1 MKISS
6 IKFTDN
12 IKRRIIAGFLA
23 LTCIGSVA
31 TLSLVKTNAATTNSI
46 SLNESQFNSNTY
58 FTGSIR
64 AILNNWGK
72 GMASTVPGLSF
83 LAGPISTMLKDIC
96 GVHEV
101 NLTEINKKLDDIQRQ
116 IDSSTQKII
125 KDIYDQ
131 SSLVEYNRLVNEVL
145 TSKKYALEL
154 IDVIKDETNEVKKN
168 ITLAG
173 LVNNDFT
180 STSNYAHRISDLE
193 NYINSPFGYNKSVF
207 TAYYNKMKNES
218 MFGGE
223 AAYRAENYVNCSM
236 EIFSASAFTALLSLD
251 AKIKLASMTNEEFS
265 ALDEDTQQTIKN
277 MNLNKSAITAA
288 MNQLKGDMESVLKS
302 YNNYQELTE
311 EETTTYVG
319 KSDDASKAIKL
330 KKDLGVVKHNC
341 KNNNDISADLFD
353 YWCRIGHHCDYSY
366 IKSMSELGENS
377 RGDIKRVEINEYV
390 KALSY
395 DKVKLIIEHIQK
407 NFSDRSIS
415 QYLRGVVGFRFTDWY
430 VGNTFLIAGKVVCHP
445 WDHYYGYEGAKVYKY
460 DYSIEDVNMQDYKCG
475 EIWHTAPKELSG
487 GEGLYFELA

>member
-1 MKISS
+1 MKTSS

-193 NYINSPFGYNKSVF
+193 NYINGPFGYNKSVF

-311 EETTTYVG
+311 EEATTYVG

-353 YWCRIGHHCDYSY
+353 YWCRIGHHCDYRY
-366 IKSMSELGENS
+366 IKSMSELDVNS
-377 RGDIKRVEINEYV
+377 RGDIKRVEINDYV

-395 DKVKLIIEHIQK
+395 DKAKSVVEHVKKCYANTSLSE
-407 NFSDRSIS
+407 
-415 QYLRGVVGFRFTDWY
+415 YLSKIVGFRF
-430 VGNTFLIAGKVVCHP
+430 NNPSNSFLITGNVERHP
-445 WDHYYGYEGAKVYKY
+445 WDHYYGYEGVEISKWKN
-460 DYSIEDVNMQDYKCG
+460 IEIQDVNMQDYKCG
-475 EIWHTAPKELSG
+475 EIWHTAPEEISN